1 MWFIQNHWNR
11 CLMGLL
17 LVGSCSLKHSHTLE
31 PAGPEK
37 ASSFKISNGDLSA
50 VFVDNSAIPPM
61 HGAGY
66 NGLASLTHR
75 LDDSIL
81 FVPRYAGFNLEHI
94 FAGDSLVELFE
105 PRRHPMILYK
115 KNAAEVMLY
124 QSPTPISGV
133 ESLTAFKLVPPHY
146 IDVTFSCILHN
157 KSFFR
162 HGYAGLFWASYIH
175 APKDQKIYFISSDS
189 LSGHESW
196 ISTYSEKHGVR
207 STHLHRKDQNELFFA
222 HNFNASLASH
232 FSTYRFEH
240 PFYFGLN
247 RGMVLAQLFDAKKI
261 IRFSQSPTGG
271 GGGNPAWDFQ
281 YIIPRPKT
289 GKIYSF
295 KARLIYKPYVSAEDI
310 RSEYIKWKA
319 G

>member
-11 CLMGLL
+11 CLLALL
-17 LVGSCSLKHSHTLE
+17 LGGSCSIKPSQTLE

-37 ASSFKISNGDLSA
+37 ASSFKITGGDLTA
-50 VFVDNSAIPPM
+50 VFVDNSAMPPL

-66 NGLASLTHR
+66 NGLASLGHR
-75 LDDSIL
+75 LDDSVL

-94 FAGDSLVELFE
+94 FGGDSLAELFE
-105 PRRHPMILYK
+105 PRRHPMTLYK
-115 KNAAEVMLY
+115 KNDAEVLLY

-133 ESLTAFKLVPPHY
+133 ESLTAFRLVPPHY
-146 IDVTFSCILHN
+146 IDVTFSCILRD

-175 APKDQKIYFISSDS
+175 VPKDKRIYFISADNH
-189 LSGHESW
+189 SGQDPW
-196 ISTYSEKHGVR
+196 ISTYSETHGVK
-207 STHLHRKDQNELFFA
+207 STHLHSKDDRQLFFA
-222 HNFNASLASH
+222 GNFNAKLASH
-232 FSTYRFEH
+232 FSGYRFEY
-240 PFYFGLN
+240 PFYYGLS
-247 RGMVLAQLFDAKKI
+247 REMVFAQLFDAKGI

-271 GGGNPAWDFQ
+271 GPANPAWDFQ
-281 YIIPRPKT
+281 FIIPRPKT

-295 KARLIYKPYVSAEDI
+295 KARLIYKPFVSAEDI
-310 RSEYIKWKA
+310 RSEYVKWKA